1 MKKTCKKTNC
11 KLESVYDFIVDFND
25 KNGYCPSLRQIGEKL
40 GISTPSLVKY
50 YLDMLEKN
58 GKILRGA
65 PPRRI
70 IIVPQKSERKK
81 SEKIPSVD
89 CVAVNKKQIE
99 TENVFYCPIV
109 GSVAA
114 GLPILATENISD
126 YYPLPTNSFNKD
138 DTFMLKIVGDSM
150 VNAGIF
156 DGDTVI
162 VDRTKEA
169 ENSKIVVAL
178 IDDSATV
185 KRFFRKEDRIV
196 LHPENESYQDIIVNS
211 DQNFIILGVIVGLI
225 RKF

>member
-70 IIVPQKSERKK
+70 IILPQESKQKK
-81 SEKIPSVD
+81 KEKFPSVD
-89 CVAVNKKQIE
+89 SVVTDKNQIE

-109 GSVAA
+109 GNVAA

-126 YYPLPTNSFNKD
+126 YYPLPVNSFNKD
-138 DTFMLKIVGDSM
+138 DTFMLKIIGDSM
-150 VNAGIF
+150 INAGIF

-178 IDDSATV
+178 IDESATV

-211 DQNFIILGVIVGLI
+211 DQNFIILGVVVGLI

>member
-70 IIVPQKSERKK
+70 IILPQESKQKK
-81 SEKIPSVD
+81 NEKFPSADSVVTD
-89 CVAVNKKQIE
+89 KNQIE

-109 GSVAA
+109 GNVAA

-126 YYPLPTNSFNKD
+126 YYPLPVNSFNKD

-150 VNAGIF
+150 INAGIF

-162 VDRTKEA
+162 VDRAKEA

-178 IDDSATV
+178 IDESATV

-211 DQNFIILGVIVGLI
+211 DQNFIILGVVVGLI

>member
-11 KLESVYDFIVDFND
+11 KLESVYDFIVDFNN

-70 IIVPQKSERKK
+70 IILPQESKQKK
-81 SEKIPSVD
+81 NEKFPSVD
-89 CVAVNKKQIE
+89 SVVTDKNQIE

-109 GSVAA
+109 GNVAA

-126 YYPLPTNSFNKD
+126 YYPLPVNSFNKD
-138 DTFMLKIVGDSM
+138 DTFMLKIIGDSM
-150 VNAGIF
+150 INAGIF

-169 ENSKIVVAL
+169 ENAKIVVAL
-178 IDDSATV
+178 IDESATV

-211 DQNFIILGVIVGLI
+211 DQNFIILGVVVGLI

>member
-58 GKILRGA
+58 RKILRGA

-70 IIVPQKSERKK
+70 IILPQESKQKK
-81 SEKIPSVD
+81 NEKFPSVD
-89 CVAVNKKQIE
+89 SVVTDKNQIE

-109 GSVAA
+109 GNVAA

-126 YYPLPTNSFNKD
+126 YYPLPVNSFNKD

-150 VNAGIF
+150 INAGIF

-169 ENSKIVVAL
+169 ENAKIVVAL
-178 IDDSATV
+178 IDESATV

-211 DQNFIILGVIVGLI
+211 DQNFIILGVVVGLI

>member
-70 IIVPQKSERKK
+70 IIVPQESKQKK
-81 SEKIPSVD
+81 NEKFPSADSVVTD
-89 CVAVNKKQIE
+89 KNQIE

-109 GSVAA
+109 GNVAA

-211 DQNFIILGVIVGLI
+211 DQNFIILGVVVGLI

>member
-70 IIVPQKSERKK
+70 IIVPQESKQKK
-81 SEKIPSVD
+81 NEKFPSADSVVTD
-89 CVAVNKKQIE
+89 KNQIE

-109 GSVAA
+109 GNVAA

-169 ENSKIVVAL
+169 ENSKIVGTSKIA
-178 IDDSATV
+178 SARLKV
-185 KRFFRKEDRIV
+185 
-196 LHPENESYQDIIVNS
+196 
-211 DQNFIILGVIVGLI
+211 
-225 RKF
+225 

>member
-25 KNGYCPSLRQIGEKL
+25 KNGYCPSLRQIGEQL

-50 YLDMLEKN
+50 YLDMLEKK

-70 IIVPQKSERKK
+70 IIIPQESKLK
-81 SEKIPSVD
+81 SEKLPSIDSVTSD
-89 CVAVNKKQIE
+89 KSQIE
-99 TENVFYCPIV
+99 NENVFYCPVV
-109 GSVAA
+109 GNVAA
-114 GLPILATENISD
+114 GLPILAMENISD
-126 YYPLPTNSFNKD
+126 YYPLPVNSFHRD

-185 KRFFRKEDRIV
+185 KRFFRKENLIV

-211 DQNFIILGVIVGLI
+211 DQNFLILGVVVGLI

>member
-58 GKILRGA
+58 GKIHRGA

-89 CVAVNKKQIE
+89 GVAVDKKQIE

-114 GLPILATENISD
+114 GLPILSTENISD

>member
-11 KLESVYDFIVDFND
+11 KLESIYDFIIDFNG
-25 KNGYCPSLRQIGEKL
+25 KNGYCPSLRQIGEEL
-40 GISTPSLVKY
+40 SISTPSLVKY
-50 YLDMLEKN
+50 YLDILEKN

-70 IIVPQKSERKK
+70 IIVPQESKREKSEELSPVENVTTDKK
-81 SEKIPSVD
+81 RIENEK
-89 CVAVNKKQIE
+89 
-99 TENVFYCPIV
+99 VFYCPIV
-109 GSVAA
+109 GNVAA
-114 GLPILATENISD
+114 GMPILATENISD
-126 YYPLPTNSFNKD
+126 YYPLPVNSFNRD

-150 VNAGIF
+150 INAGIF

-169 ENSKIVVAL
+169 ENAKIVVAL
-178 IDDSATV
+178 IDESATV
-185 KRFFRKEDRIV
+185 KRFYKKEDRIV

-211 DQNFIILGVIVGLI
+211 DQNFLILGVVVGLI

>member
-11 KLESVYDFIVDFND
+11 KLESVSDFIVDFND

-58 GKILRGA
+58 RKILRGA

-70 IIVPQKSERKK
+70 IILPQESKQKK
-81 SEKIPSVD
+81 NEKFPSVD
-89 CVAVNKKQIE
+89 SVVTDKNQIE

-109 GSVAA
+109 GNVAA

-126 YYPLPTNSFNKD
+126 YYPLPVNSFNKD

-150 VNAGIF
+150 INAGIF

-178 IDDSATV
+178 IDESATV

-211 DQNFIILGVIVGLI
+211 DQNFIILGVVVGLI